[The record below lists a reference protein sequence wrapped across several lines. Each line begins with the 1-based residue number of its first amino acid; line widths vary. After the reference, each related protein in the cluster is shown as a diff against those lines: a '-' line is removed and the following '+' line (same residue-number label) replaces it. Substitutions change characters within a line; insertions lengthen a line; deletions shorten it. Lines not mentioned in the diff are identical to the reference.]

1 MHYARPLSA
10 LLLGLLLASHSLASE
25 RYEHFKGQP
34 SENLPQALHNLAEYN
49 QKLQALLAKPAFDEH
64 DLHEVHAL
72 TYTLE
77 NALGR
82 IDSEL
87 KVIAADLEAVHKASE
102 HNDPAKVRQHGQAY
116 LQGSQPLQR

>member
-1 MHYARPLSA
+1 MDLISVNDKNSHLHRLTNNPARTISLEKPMHYARPLSA
-10 LLLGLLLASHSLASE
+10 LLLGLFLAGHSLASE

-82 IDSEL
+82 ID
-87 KVIAADLEAVHKASE
+87 
-102 HNDPAKVRQHGQAY
+102 
-116 LQGSQPLQR
+116 